1 MGFCPKCGAQ
11 VQDGAPFCASCGAP
25 LGAGAAP
32 AKAVDQYDH
41 TAEFDAKDISENK
54 CVALLPYLLSA
65 LGIIIIA
72 LLSNSSEYVKF
83 HLHQAIK
90 FLVVDALVC
99 ICAIVPILGWI
110 FAPIALL
117 IVFVL
122 KVIVVFQIFGGKAV
136 EPPIIR
142 ELGFLK

>member
-11 VQDGAPFCASCGAP
+11 VADGAPFCASCGAP
-25 LGAGAAP
+25 LGAAP
-32 AKAVDQYDH
+32 AAAANPYDH

-65 LGIIIIA
+65 VGIIVIA

-90 FLVVDALVC
+90 FLVVDAL
-99 ICAIVPILGWI
+99 ICFCLIVPILGWI

-117 IVFVL
+117 VSFVL
-122 KVIVVFQIFGGKAV
+122 KIIVVFQIFGGKAI